1 MCLPGPDLYY
11 NISHGVLVKAE
22 PVTTGRRLIMDFSVL
37 SAQRYS
43 VRNFSDRTVEPEK
56 LTAILKAGQVAP
68 TAANKQPQRILII
81 QDPVNLAKAAACI
94 NRHFNAPCL
103 VIVCTDT
110 HISWKRASDG
120 FDSATMDAGIV
131 TTHMMLQASELG
143 LGSCWVCAFDPIRLR
158 EIFSIP
164 DHYQIEC
171 LLPLGYP
178 DGQSTP
184 AESHFQR
191 ESLDNTTFHE
201 QFPLQPKTNMSRE
214 EAWDLLTQYN
224 KDSFHLK
231 HALIVE
237 GVMRYFARQE
247 GYTDHAD
254 FWGIVGLLHDLDFEL
269 YPDQHCIKQQEIMR
283 RHQVPEGIIRA
294 AASHGYNLT
303 VDIKPEHVMEKILY
317 AADELTGLIGAVA
330 LMRPSRS
337 VTDLEL
343 KSVKKKFK
351 TANFAAGCSRE
362 VIQNG
367 TEMLGWDLDQL
378 IEQTILAMRSCEESV
393 MAMEEQ
399 ML

>member
-1 MCLPGPDLYY
+1 
-11 NISHGVLVKAE
+11 
-22 PVTTGRRLIMDFSVL
+22 MDFPAL
-37 SAQRYS
+37 STQRYS
-43 VRNFSDRTVEPEK
+43 VRDFSDRPIEPEK

-68 TAANKQPQRILII
+68 TAANMQPQRILII
-81 QDPVNLAKAAACI
+81 QDPANLAKATACI
-94 NRHFNAPCL
+94 RRHFNAPCL
-103 VIVCTDT
+103 AIVCTDT
-110 HISWKRASDG
+110 RISWKRSSDG

-143 LGSCWVCAFDPIRLR
+143 LGSCWVCAFDPVGLR
-158 EIFSIP
+158 ESLSIP
-164 DHYQIEC
+164 NHYQIEC

-178 DGQSTP
+178 ADQSTP
-184 AESHFQR
+184 AESHFKR
-191 ESLDNTTFHE
+191 EPLDSTVFHE
-201 QFPLQPKTNMSRE
+201 QFPLQPKTDMSRA

-237 GVMRYFARQE
+237 GTMRYFAIKE
-247 GYTDHAD
+247 GYADQVD

-283 RHQVPEGIIRA
+283 RHHVPEAIIRA
-294 AASHGYNLT
+294 TASHGYKLT
-303 VDIKPEHVMEKILY
+303 VDIKPEHIMEKILY

-337 VTDLEL
+337 VVDLEL

-367 TEMLGWDLDQL
+367 VDMLGWDLDEL
-378 IEQTILAMRSCEESV
+378 IEQTILAMRSCEEAV
-393 MAMEEQ
+393 TAMEDRV
-399 ML
+399 L